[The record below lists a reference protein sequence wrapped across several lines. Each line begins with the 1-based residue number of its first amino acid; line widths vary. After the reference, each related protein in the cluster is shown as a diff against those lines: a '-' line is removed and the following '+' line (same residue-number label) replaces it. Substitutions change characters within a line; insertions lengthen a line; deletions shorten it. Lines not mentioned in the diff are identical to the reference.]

1 MNAFNPILKK
11 PNPDFD
17 SLVRVLAG
25 EEEAT
30 RVHLMEL
37 VLDAEIMQA
46 ITEQYLDQKWIPDT
60 EETKEAYIQQ
70 TAELFYRLGFDFA
83 VEGVWRSVWKNHPS
97 LQSPST
103 EDTAGKFSRGIRE
116 WANEGRG
123 LITSWETLEQFPWEK
138 ITVDYRP
145 YELLARS
152 LPEGMKIVVSSSF
165 FEHVLEN
172 LLGYE
177 GLFYLMYDDPDLVTE
192 VFCRWGQKV
201 YDYYKTVVTMDR
213 MGAVFHADD
222 LGFKTSVLL
231 PPEYLR
237 RHVFPWFKKYADL
250 AHEQGLQYWYHCCGN
265 VYETGII
272 EDLIED
278 IHIDGF
284 HSFENV
290 IIDPKVFKKNY
301 GERVAM
307 LGGMDMDNL
316 CQMSEDTLRSTIREL
331 LGNCMPRR
339 FALGTGN
346 TVANYVPLNNYLVLL
361 DEARRW
367 STGPH

>member
-1 MNAFNPILKK
+1 LNAFNPILKK

-83 VEGVWRSVWKNHPS
+83 VEGVWRSIWKNHPS

-177 GLFYLMYDDPDLVTE
+177 GLFYLMYDDPDLVAE
-192 VFCRWGQKV
+192 VFYRWGQKV
-201 YDYYKTVVTMDR
+201 YDYYKKVVTMDR

-231 PPEYLR
+231 P
-237 RHVFPWFKKYADL
+237 
-250 AHEQGLQYWYHCCGN
+250 
-265 VYETGII
+265 
-272 EDLIED
+272 D